1 MASLSSS
8 ICEPGGLWP
17 AVGGNFLGKNVERA
31 SGLTSRVGKA
41 AGRAGGVDTGPCPP
55 RKTCSP
61 EPRPPSSLD
70 ARLPPP
76 PRVVPA
82 SSMRS
87 SRSWG
92 ASPRGPGPVRVLR
105 IAWPLPHPPNTLAFS
120 PLPTPPRWVP
130 RTDRTPQCKACFMSR
145 ERRGGGACRFPLSRP
160 SPAKRGL
167 NSTSQALAFQPAPAL
182 EGREGLAG
190 P

>member
-8 ICEPGGLWP
+8 ICEPGSPSP
-17 AVGGNFLGKNVERA
+17 AVGGNFPGKNVERA
-31 SGLTSRVGKA
+31 LGLTSRVGKA
-41 AGRAGGVDTGPCPP
+41 AGRAGGVDAGPCPP

-76 PRVVPA
+76 AHVVPA
-82 SSMRS
+82 SSMSS

-92 ASPRGPGPVRVLR
+92 ASPRGPGPVSVLR
-105 IAWPLPHPPNTLAFS
+105 VAGPLPHPQTRWLSRPSRRRLAGCQE
-120 PLPTPPRWVP
+120 PTELPSERPALCPRSSE
-130 RTDRTPQCKACFMSR
+130 A
-145 ERRGGGACRFPLSRP
+145 GACRFPLSRP
-160 SPAKRGL
+160 SPQKRGL
-167 NSTSQALAFQPAPAL
+167 NSTSQVLAFQPAPAL
-182 EGREGLAG
+182 GRREGLAG